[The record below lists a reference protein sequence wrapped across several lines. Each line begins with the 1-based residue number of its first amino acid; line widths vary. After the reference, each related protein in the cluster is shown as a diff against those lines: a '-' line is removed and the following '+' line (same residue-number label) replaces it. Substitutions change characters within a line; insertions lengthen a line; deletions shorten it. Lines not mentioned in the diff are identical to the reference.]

1 MSLGQEKGIR
11 MYIGT
16 YSEEGEDSLFL
27 VTMDSETGELQRQ
40 AAYAEVQSPSFVIRN
55 EAGDRLYCVSEIDIE
70 GRAGGGAA
78 AYRIDP
84 LTGEASFLGRQ
95 DVQGAAPCHLALV
108 PGERRLVVANYS
120 SGNVSVHGI
129 GPGGELLEL
138 AEAHRH
144 TGSSVHADRQG
155 EPHPH
160 CIVIREGFVYVP
172 DLGKDRIVTY
182 RLAGDAV
189 EGILVPHAE
198 AAVHAGAGPRHL
210 VFHATLPYA
219 YVANELDSTVT
230 VFAADPAEGKLTERE
245 AVFTLPEGYKGES
258 YVADIHIHPNG
269 RYLYVS
275 NRGHDSIAVFEINQE
290 TGALRAVQHQSTLG
304 RFPRNFA
311 VTPDGRFLLAANQ
324 NSDSITVLEIREAGG
339 NLSPAGRELS
349 LPKPVCIR
357 FLP

>member
-1 MSLGQEKGIR
+1 MSLDREKSIR

-27 VTMDSETGELQRQ
+27 ITMDRETGELRRQ
-40 AAYAEVQSPSFVIRN
+40 AAYAEVQSPSFVIRSA
-55 EAGDRLYCVSEIDIE
+55 AGDRLYCVSEIDIE
-70 GRAGGGAA
+70 GRTGGGAA

-95 DVQGAAPCHLALV
+95 DVHGAAPCHLALA
-108 PGERRLVVANYS
+108 PGEQTLVTANYS
-120 SGNVSVHGI
+120 SGNVSVFGI

-138 AEAHRH
+138 AETHRH
-144 TGSSVHADRQG
+144 TGSSVRADRQG

-160 CIVIREGFVYVP
+160 CVVIREGFVYVP

-182 RLAGDAV
+182 RLAADAK
-189 EGILVPHAE
+189 EGLLIPHGE

-210 VFHATLPYA
+210 VFHETLPYA
-219 YVANELDSTVT
+219 YAANELDSTVA
-230 VFAADPAEGKLTERE
+230 VFAAAPAEGELVERE
-245 AVFTLPEGYKGES
+245 AVSTLPEGYSGES
-258 YVADIHIHPNG
+258 HVADIHIHPNG

-275 NRGHDSIAVFEINQE
+275 NRGHDSIAVFEIDQG

-304 RFPRNFA
+304 SFPRSFA

-324 NSDSITVLEIREAGG
+324 NSGSVVVLRISEEDGS
-339 NLSPAGRELS
+339 LSPAGRELA
-349 LPKPVCIR
+349 LPKPVSIR